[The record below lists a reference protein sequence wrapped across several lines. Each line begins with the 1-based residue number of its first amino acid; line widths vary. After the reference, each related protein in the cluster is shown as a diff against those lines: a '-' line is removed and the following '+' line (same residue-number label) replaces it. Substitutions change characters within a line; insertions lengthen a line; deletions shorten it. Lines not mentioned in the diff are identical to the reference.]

1 LKGERRLGRKEEK
14 KDEVGMMGERS
25 CLYAAT
31 KTFDEE
37 LDPFGGL
44 LLTLRRP
51 KGDNTLL
58 VLSFVFSAWSGPLPH
73 SLLAASISFH
83 IR

>member
-1 LKGERRLGRKEEK
+1 MR
-14 KDEVGMMGERS
+14 ERS

-44 LLTLRRP
+44 LLTLRSP

-58 VLSFVFSAWSGPLPH
+58 VLSFVFVFSAWSGPLPH
-73 SLLAASISFH
+73 LLLAASIPFH